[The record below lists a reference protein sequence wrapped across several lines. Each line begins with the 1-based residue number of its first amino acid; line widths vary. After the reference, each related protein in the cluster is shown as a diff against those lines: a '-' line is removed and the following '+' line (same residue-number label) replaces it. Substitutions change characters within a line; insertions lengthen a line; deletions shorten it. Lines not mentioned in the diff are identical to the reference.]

1 MTTAASPR
9 GAAPMK
15 KPHVA
20 HVVESFGAGCLT
32 SIATLCRMMRDDF
45 RFSVI
50 HSLRPETPENFR
62 ALFPPEVEFQY
73 LPEMEN
79 RIHPFKNFRAYRALK
94 ATLKKTAPDVVHC
107 HSSIA
112 GFLGRMAAFSGPWP
126 VLYSPR
132 GYSFLRD
139 NIGPINRAACT
150 AMEWLAARGNSIT
163 VACGEEEYAYAARLA
178 PKEKCFFIP
187 NALDL
192 AAIDACA
199 GSPSEKAPGEPLLAG
214 TCGRLSLQRN
224 FVYFSKVAGLV
235 DEARWIWLGAPE
247 DTDLLPQSVARTGWL
262 NREQALSGMAKLD
275 IYVHSSAWDG
285 LSNTLLEAMALGKP
299 VVATDIPANRAVV
312 EDGVTGFLCR
322 DETHM
327 AETVKKLLADAELRA
342 KVGRAA
348 RTYIEEKHDAAKV
361 YQNFGALYRRL
372 AGAGH
377 AAG

>member
-1 MTTAASPR
+1 MMNAASPR
-9 GAAPMK
+9 GAPLVK

-45 RFSVI
+45 RFTVI

-62 ALFPPEVEFQY
+62 ELFPPEVEFHY
-73 LPEMEN
+73 LPAMEN
-79 RIHPFKNFRAYRALK
+79 RIHPLRNFRAYRALK
-94 ATLKKTAPDVVHC
+94 AALEKTAPDVLHC

-112 GFLGRMAAFSGPWP
+112 GFLGRMAAFSGRWP

-132 GYSFLRD
+132 GYSFLRA
-139 NIGPINRAACT
+139 NIGPFNKAACV

-163 VACGEEEYAYAARLA
+163 VACGEQEYGFAARLA

-199 GSPSEKAPGEPLLAG
+199 GAAREKSPGAPLLAG
-214 TCGRLSLQRN
+214 TCGRLSLARN
-224 FVYFSKVAGLV
+224 YAYFSRVADLV
-235 DEARWIWLGAPE
+235 DNARWTWLGAPE
-247 DTDLLPQSVARTGWL
+247 DTDLLPASVARSGWL
-262 NREQALSGMAKLD
+262 DRERALCGMAQLD
-275 IYVHSSAWDG
+275 IYLHTSAWDG
-285 LSNTLLEAMALGKP
+285 LSNTLLEAMALAKP
-299 VVATDIPANRAVV
+299 VVATDIPANRAVI
-312 EDGVTGFLCR
+312 EDGVTGFLCG
-322 DETHM
+322 DEEQM
-327 AETVKKLLADAELRA
+327 AETVKKLLSDAGLRA
-342 KVGRAA
+342 RIGAAA
-348 RTYIEEKHDAAKV
+348 RKYIEDRHDAAKV

-372 AGAGH
+372 AGAGR